1 MFDDDTVLIQEGAT
15 IAFRD
20 DQAEE
25 AKETNGRYRKM
36 LFRYGTF
43 IDAMTG
49 EKDLELTKEL
59 AEELKANLEAKAIER
74 VPVPVDHTRDPK
86 ANTGELLE
94 IEVGDDAAYGIL
106 QIRDYDAIYRIDNDL
121 VFDVSVK
128 INWNY
133 IDTETGKEW
142 GAILEHVALVND
154 PYIEHMSGFEAV
166 VANAA
171 DDTQDE
177 YSKGMRGMLQEL
189 STSLSRQY
197 GDKSVIMLSVNANKR
212 KGDDAMEDVDVT
224 NSRDFDVEVT
234 YTRDGE
240 EVKATVKAGE
250 VVSVPQDQEE
260 AVKKQIEDAVK
271 PTDEDD
277 EDDELSRGKKKED
290 AELSKG
296 DTVSLSKEEH
306 AQLIKDREE
315 NQALKA
321 EQAYATLSKEGFLV
335 PAQKEAYLA
344 LHRQL
349 GNDSATVSL
358 SKEGGKEG
366 ETEKHGLLDAFNS
379 LIKAGG
385 KQIEFSQSGT
395 KKTEDDEETEKPLSQ
410 QLSKDQLKQL
420 EKDHNI
426 TADKIDELA
435 KKNPAFAQSMLEE
448 VKGEE

>member
-142 GAILEHVALVND
+142 GAILEHVALIND

-271 PTDEDD
+271 PTDEEE

-335 PAQKEAYLA
+335 PAQEEAL
-344 LHRQL
+344 R
-349 GNDSATVSL
+349 
-358 SKEGGKEG
+358 
-366 ETEKHGLLDAFNS
+366 
-379 LIKAGG
+379 
-385 KQIEFSQSGT
+385 
-395 KKTEDDEETEKPLSQ
+395 
-410 QLSKDQLKQL
+410 
-420 EKDHNI
+420 
-426 TADKIDELA
+426 
-435 KKNPAFAQSMLEE
+435 
-448 VKGEE
+448 

>member
-15 IAFRD
+15 ISFRE
-20 DQAEE
+20 DQIAEE
-25 AKETNGRYRKM
+25 SETKGRYRKM
-36 LFRYGTF
+36 LFRYGSF
-43 IDAMTG
+43 VDAFTG
-49 EKDLELTKEL
+49 ERDLNLTKEL

-94 IEVGDDAAYGIL
+94 IEVGEDAAYGII
-106 QIRDYDAIYRIDNDL
+106 QIRDYDAIYRIENDL

-154 PYIEHMSGFEAV
+154 PYIEHMTGFETV
-166 VANAA
+166 VANAS

-177 YSKGMRGMLQEL
+177 YSKGMRKMLKQM

-197 GDKSVIMLSVNANKR
+197 SDKSVIMLSVNANKA
-212 KGDDAMEDVDVT
+212 KGDDAMEVDVT

-234 YTRDGE
+234 YTRDDE

-250 VVSVPQDQEE
+250 IVTVPADQEE
-260 AVKKQIEDAVK
+260 AVKKQIEDAVE
-271 PTDEDD
+271 PTDE
-277 EDDELSRGKKKED
+277 EDDELSKEEKDKQAAELAKGKGETV
-290 AELSKG
+290 ELSK
-296 DTVSLSKEEH
+296 TEH
-306 AQLIKDREE
+306 AALVKMRDE

-321 EQAYATLSKEGFLV
+321 ESDYATLSKEGFLV

-344 LHRQL
+344 MHKQFS
-349 GNDSATVSL
+349 NDSATVSL
-358 SKEGGKEG
+358 SREDGK
-366 ETEKHGLLDAFNS
+366 TEAHSILDAMNG
-379 LIKAGG
+379 LIRAGG
-385 KQIEFSQSGT
+385 KSIEFSQSGT
-395 KKTEDDEETEKPLSQ
+395 QDADEDEESAKPLSK
-410 QLSKDQLKQL
+410 QLSKDQLASL

-426 TADKIDELA
+426 SADKIDELA
-435 KKNPAFAQSMLEE
+435 KKNPAFAQSMLDE
-448 VKGEE
+448 VSKDKE